1 MLPSNWSG
9 MVLRW
14 IAGELT
20 DPTMWKQGKMKTGNE
35 AGSAAVSRIP
45 KENINIVSA
54 PVTFLQD
61 FLSKVS

>member
-1 MLPSNWSG
+1 M
-9 MVLRW
+9 RW
-14 IAGELT
+14 IAGELA
-20 DPTMWKQGKMKTGNE
+20 DPAMWKQGKMKTGNE